1 MAWRY
6 RGGQFV
12 YAQCMN
18 VRFAIPMLATTM
30 LLSACSNPQNWVRGN
45 THTHTLWSD
54 GDAAPELAIAWYPEN
69 GYQFLVLTDHNTVQD
84 HKRWFPVTEGG
95 RLTDAHLDEL
105 RARFG
110 PDAIELRMG
119 EGGGREMRLKTLPE
133 LRAMFETWGFLL
145 INGEEVTDS
154 YARKPVHINA
164 LNIASVIEPRSG
176 GSVAE
181 VMQNT
186 LDAVAAH
193 AEEHGRPT
201 LAHVNHP
208 NFGWGIEPSDFFGL
222 RGELF
227 FEVYNGHRSV
237 RNEGD
242 EEHPSLEELW
252 DTVLIA
258 RQSRGLSPLY
268 ALATDD
274 AHNHRDPDGHSVP
287 GRGWV
292 MVRVE
297 DLTASSVIES
307 MKAGAFYASTGVTLE
322 DVSRSDT
329 QLSLAIR
336 GEPGVTYT
344 TEFIG
349 AVYEEG
355 SPAPIA
361 GVLHTTTDNP
371 ARYTR
376 TGEELYVRA
385 RVTSSEPH
393 PRPYLEGDLQQAWT
407 QPVWFEPVTD

>member
-1 MAWRY
+1 MHA
-6 RGGQFV
+6 FLKT
-12 YAQCMN
+12 
-18 VRFAIPMLATTM
+18 FTLATFVW
-30 LLSACSNPQNWVRGN
+30 LSACSNPQNWVRGN

-54 GDAAPELAIAWYPEN
+54 GDAAPEQVIDWYPTN
-69 GYQFLVLTDHNTVQD
+69 GYQFLVLSDHNTVQD
-84 HKRWFPVTEGG
+84 HERWFPVTEGG
-95 RLTDAHLDEL
+95 RLTPAHLDEL

-110 PDAIELRMG
+110 PEAVELRAV
-119 EGGGREMRLKTLPE
+119 EGGGQEMRLRTLPE
-133 LRAMFETWGFLL
+133 LRAMFERGGFLL
-145 INGEEVTDS
+145 ITGEEVTDA

-164 LNIASVIEPRSG
+164 MNIASLIEPSGG
-176 GSVAE
+176 GSVGE
-181 VMQNT
+181 VIQNT

-193 AEEHGRPT
+193 GAAHGRPA

-208 NFGWGIEPSDFFGL
+208 NFGWGIEPSDFFEL

-242 EEHPSLEELW
+242 EDHPSLEELW

-258 RQSRGLSPLY
+258 RHTRGLSPLY

-274 AHNHRDPDGHSVP
+274 AHSHRDPDGHSVP

-322 DVSRSDT
+322 DVWHSST
-329 QLSLAIR
+329 ELGLSIR
-336 GEPGVTYT
+336 VEPGVTYT

-361 GVLHTTTDNP
+361 TVLHTTTDNP

-385 RVTSSEPH
+385 RVTSSAPH
-393 PRPYLEGDLQQAWT
+393 PRPYREGDRQQAWT
-407 QPVWFEPVTD
+407 QPVWYEPVTD